1 MNPLDHYTGLVEEL
15 EREQSSRTLHL
26 SVRDAVN
33 LTAILDSRIDFCR
46 DQINKNKIL
55 GIATDWWDN
64 ELLIARTFQARI
76 R

>member
-15 EREQSSRTLHL
+15 EREQSYHSLHL
-26 SVRDAVN
+26 SMRDAVN
-33 LTAILDSRIDFCR
+33 LTAILDRRIDFCR
-46 DQINKNKIL
+46 EQITKNKIL
-55 GIATDWWDN
+55 GIATHWWDN